1 MAGPAEPPRIEMEA
15 PDPQAHGHD
24 VPSAALSPLPSTPQF
39 TAARER
45 FWVPSEAILLHFY
58 RVNSAEAG
66 LYDEE
71 RDLLSVD
78 PQIVREAWLRDDGL
92 RAALALACELAELVS
107 QAAAIG
113 RTDVVELLER
123 DRAASIAELWRYYSP
138 AAYAEF
144 LEESQ

>member
-92 RAALALACELAELVS
+92 RAELVS